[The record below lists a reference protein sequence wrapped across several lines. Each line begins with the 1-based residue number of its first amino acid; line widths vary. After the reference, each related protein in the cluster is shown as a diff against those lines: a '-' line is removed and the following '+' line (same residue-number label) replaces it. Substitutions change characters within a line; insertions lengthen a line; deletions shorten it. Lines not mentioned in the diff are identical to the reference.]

1 MKRTLISLENKD
13 RKCFLK
19 LLNAVLTKL
28 PKLIAKSPKVFR
40 SKSENEEKVCFFS
53 ARNPS
58 KCSAGH
64 VEINFDKAAE
74 VFALKVRKKFAQSKK
89 MVEGI

>member
-28 PKLIAKSPKVFR
+28 TKLIAKSPKVFR
-40 SKSENEEKVCFFS
+40 SKSENEEKVCFCQLEFPL
-53 ARNPS
+53 N
-58 KCSAGH
+58 GQL
-64 VEINFDKAAE
+64 DT
-74 VFALKVRKKFAQSKK
+74 
-89 MVEGI
+89 